1 MGAEAGLL
9 LPVSIEGDA
18 ELCVFLGIPGDGA
31 MLLLGLECLELA
43 AGVGI
48 FDFKGFD
55 FASGLGV
62 SFGESGSLGEGG
74 AEFLEGGLCGGLLF
88 LEGLGVLEGFRVG
101 GLEGLLEL
109 WF

>member
-1 MGAEAGLL
+1 MGAEVGVFLL
-9 LPVSIEGDA
+9 VFLEGGA

-62 SFGESGSLGEGG
+62 SFGESGALGEGG
-74 AEFLEGGLCGGLLF
+74 AEFFEGGLGGGLLF
-88 LEGLGVLEGFRVG
+88 L
-101 GLEGLLEL
+101 
-109 WF
+109 